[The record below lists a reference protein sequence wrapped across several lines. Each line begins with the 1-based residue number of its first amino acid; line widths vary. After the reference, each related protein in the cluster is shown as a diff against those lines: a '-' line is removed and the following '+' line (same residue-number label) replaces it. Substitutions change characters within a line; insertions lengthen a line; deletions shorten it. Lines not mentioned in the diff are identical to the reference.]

1 MKLTAYQRLNLINQF
16 IILKRLDKVSPSR
29 GVTYYDETQFDNYI
43 EILQMGY
50 EGLYDEIFNYLDK
63 SVVDEKVS
71 EFVNQVLYMY
81 DRGYLS
87 YQKLPKED
95 KELFDSSNLKFP
107 GFDGN
112 DEINYY
118 GYCNFFINEMGRYQ
132 YVLYKNSGKTKDVNS
147 HSNTLSRYSK
157 MTLKFKQY
165 EDENK
170 NGGILNLNQLKDV
183 FELSY

>member
-1 MKLTAYQRLNLINQF
+1 
-16 IILKRLDKVSPSR
+16 LKRLDKISPNR
-29 GVTYYDETQFDNYI
+29 GVAFYDETQFDNYI

-71 EFVNQVLYMY
+71 EFVNQVLHMY

-112 DEINYY
+112 EETKHYS
-118 GYCNFFINEMGRYQ
+118 YCNFFVNDMKKYPDI
-132 YVLYKNSGKTKDVNS
+132 LYGNSEKVKDVNS